1 MNRCPSTL
9 PSWECLKNSAFLQ
22 RAACPTTY
30 IFLLNSNL
38 LLPHGRLLVPSLF
51 LLAAA
56 DLHPPKWSHSRH
68 PLCKLISCIWQVLTK
83 CCAQAPG
90 SVPGMHGTETKTET
104 VPGPPELTIQYERQV
119 GVHKKPGSPPEALPL
134 PPHLRCG
141 FLLET
146 LSFFTLARSNRL
158 KVVGCWDWHSPERS
172 DPYTVPKAGTCSR
185 VTQSLLTNS
194 VGSDWL
200 GL

>member
-90 SVPGMHGTETKTET
+90 SVPGTHGTETKTET
-104 VPGPPELTIQYERQV
+104 VPGPLELTIQYERQV
-119 GVHKKPGSPPEALPL
+119 GVHKKPGSPRKPCLCLLISGVASFWRPSHSS
-134 PPHLRCG
+134 PWPDPTDLR
-141 FLLET
+141 
-146 LSFFTLARSNRL
+146 
-158 KVVGCWDWHSPERS
+158 W
-172 DPYTVPKAGTCSR
+172 
-185 VTQSLLTNS
+185 
-194 VGSDWL
+194 
-200 GL
+200 